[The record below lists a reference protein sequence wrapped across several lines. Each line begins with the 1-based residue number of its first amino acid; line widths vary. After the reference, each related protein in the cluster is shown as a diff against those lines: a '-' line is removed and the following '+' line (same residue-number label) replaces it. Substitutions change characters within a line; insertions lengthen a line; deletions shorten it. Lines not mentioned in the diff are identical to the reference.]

1 MEYSKDNFLNREL
14 SWLEF
19 NGRVLEQA
27 EDKTNPLL
35 ERLKFL
41 SITSSNL
48 DEFFMIRVAGLKAQI
63 QSEYNQQDISGL
75 TPKEQLQKVEKST
88 IELVKSQ
95 YAIYNNKLL
104 KELKKEK
111 IEIIDYSELTK
122 REEEI
127 VERYFQEIIFPI
139 VTPMAIDS
147 SRRFPHLSNKS
158 FNLIIQ
164 LSKEK
169 ELFYSV
175 LQIPTVVDRF
185 LEVSLKNDENRFILL
200 EEIIK
205 KHIEVFYEGYS
216 VNKVGEFRLTRNS
229 DVFVDEEEADDLL
242 FEIQK
247 SLDLRKWG
255 APVRLEVKENID
267 KELLEFLITSFE
279 LSKESLYSIDG
290 PIDLRF
296 LFKFSTVQNRD
307 ELLFK
312 NTEKSSLNKKIDEE
326 ESIFNY
332 IAKKDVILHH
342 PFESFDPVIRLV
354 REASEDPK
362 VLAIKQTLYRVG
374 DDSPIVYYLME
385 AAKKGKQVTVV
396 IEIKARFDE
405 EQNIRW
411 ARELELA
418 GCHVIYGLKG
428 LKTHAK
434 CLLIVRKEEIGIVRY
449 VHLSTGNYNHIT
461 SNVYTDLGF
470 MTTNEDICEDVSA
483 LFNML
488 TGFSEPRHWNKLIV
502 APRDLRK
509 KVVKQID
516 NEIKIAQ
523 ENKKAKIIIK
533 SNSLVDKEIIEKLYE
548 ASEKGVKIDL
558 IIRGAC
564 ALKSG
569 VKKISENIKVHSI
582 VGRYLEHSRIYYFE
596 NEKNEKVFI
605 SSADMMERN
614 LDRRVELMI
623 PIEKDSLKK
632 EIIEILGLYLKD
644 NVKRKIQNSQGKYI
658 KAPKTK
664 DIINSQEEMIKIV
677 KGRK

>member
-1 MEYSKDNFLNREL
+1 MNYSSNDFLNREL

-19 NGRVLEQA
+19 NKRVLEQS

-48 DEFFMIRVAGLKAQI
+48 DEFFMIRVAGLKAQV
-63 QSEYNQQDISGL
+63 QSGYNQQDISGM
-75 TPKEQLQKVEKST
+75 TPIEQLRKIEQKTTELVEK
-88 IELVKSQ
+88 Q
-95 YAIYNNKLL
+95 YSIFNNKIS

-111 IEIIDYSELTK
+111 IEIIEHSNLTK

-127 VERYFQEIIFPI
+127 VERYFYEIIFPI

-158 FNLIIQ
+158 FNLIIE
-164 LSKEK
+164 LSKDNNN
-169 ELFYSV
+169 FYSV
-175 LQIPTVVDRF
+175 LQIPTVIDRF
-185 LEVSLKNDENRFILL
+185 INVSLRNGENRFILL

-205 KHIEVFYEGYS
+205 KYISVFYEGYN
-216 VNKVGEFRLTRNS
+216 VCKVGEFRLTRNS

-255 APVRLEVKENID
+255 APVRLEVKKDID
-267 KELLEFLITSFE
+267 KELLKFLIFSFE
-279 LSKESLYSIDG
+279 LNKESIYYIEG

-296 LFKFSTVQNRD
+296 LFKFSMVQNRD

-312 NTEKSSLNKKIDEE
+312 KTEKLNLNKKIDEE
-326 ESIFNY
+326 KNIFDY
-332 IAKKDVILHH
+332 ISENDVILHH

-354 REASEDPK
+354 REASEDDN

-385 AAKKGKQVTVV
+385 AAKKGKQVTVLV
-396 IEIKARFDE
+396 EIKARFDE
-405 EQNIRW
+405 EQNIKW
-411 ARELELA
+411 AHELELA

-434 CLLIVRKEEIGIVRY
+434 CLLIVRKEEVGIVRY
-449 VHLSTGNYNHIT
+449 VHLSTGNYNQNT
-461 SNVYTDLGF
+461 SNIYTDIGF
-470 MTTNEDICEDVSA
+470 MTTNEDICEDASS

-509 KVVKQID
+509 RIVKQID
-516 NEIKIAQ
+516 NEINIAK
-523 ENKKAKIIIK
+523 ENKKARIIIK
-533 SNSLVDKEIIEKLYE
+533 SNSLVDKEIITKLYE
-548 ASEKGVKIDL
+548 ASANGVKIDL

-564 ALKSG
+564 SLKSG
-569 VKKISENIKVHSI
+569 IKKISENIKVHSI

-614 LDRRVELMI
+614 LDRRVELMV
-623 PIEKDSLKK
+623 PIEKEILKK
-632 EIIEILGLYLKD
+632 EIIEILELYLKD
-644 NVKRKIQNSQGKYI
+644 NVKRKIQNSQGEYI
-658 KAPKTK
+658 KASRTK
-664 DIINSQEEMIKIV
+664 DIINAQEEMVKIIKS
-677 KGRK
+677 RK